1 MKHPADFACLRFH
14 YFAAKSS
21 SKVSADGI
29 LNADTI
35 VKIQMHLNNV
45 GHKTFDLNLKRNASK
60 INYKQKNV

>member
-1 MKHPADFACLRFH
+1 MKHPTDFACLRFH

-29 LNADTI
+29 LNADII

-45 GHKTFDLNLKRNASK
+45 GNRRFELNLKRNASK
-60 INYKQKNV
+60 INYKQRQF